1 MGRTKMPHRSVRSSA
16 LKRAYPLW
24 MGPLCLGL
32 VWAAVRLPAEAA
44 TATAMV
50 GATVVESVSVQVTL
64 GVVPATL
71 STSGG
76 WVAVLLPPGS
86 PPPPA
91 PSSSTATSGG
101 ESGGSVTT
109 ASAGASTGTGGAG
122 GGGSTPLGAGDGTL
136 GSGLAASTSL
146 APPAGSTGSYN
157 VTVAFN

>member
-1 MGRTKMPHRSVRSSA
+1 MGRTKMPHRPVSPSA
-16 LKRAYPLW
+16 RKRLYPLW

-32 VWAAVRLPAEAA
+32 AWAAVRLPAEAA

-50 GATVVESVSVQVTL
+50 GATVVEPVSVQVTL

-76 WVAVLLPPGS
+76 WVAVLLPPSS
-86 PPPPA
+86 PPPPP

-101 ESGGSVTT
+101 EGGGSVT
-109 ASAGASTGTGGAG
+109 AASTGTGGSEGSGA
-122 GGGSTPLGAGDGTL
+122 STPLGAGDGTL

-146 APPAGSTGSYN
+146 APPAGTTGSYN